1 MKKLRHLLAV
11 FLGLSTCGTLLVLYA
26 TRGERGADSNPPS
39 SAERRNSVT
48 RGLPE
53 PLPALTGYINFI
65 DRKVFFKASHMRLLN
80 KIRAHKDITM
90 DRRLAESGN
99 NGVLSWLATG
109 DQWCP
114 AWALQ
119 VHCKSCA
126 LVTSSGHLI
135 GSKRGAEID
144 QVECVIRMN
153 DAPTLGYQEDV
164 GRRTSLRV
172 VAHSSIQRLLQK
184 GSQLLNASREP
195 AFIFWGPS
203 SCLRRD
209 GKGRLYNQLQLIHRI
224 APRLKLHTISRQ
236 KMLHF
241 DQLFERETGKDRKTS
256 NSWLSTGWFTMIIAL
271 ELCDRIDVYGMVPP
285 NLCRDPTHRQVPYH
299 YYEPSGIDEC
309 TMYMSHELG
318 RKGSHHR
325 FITEKRV
332 FARWAKKYSIHFHQP
347 EWGPGSESAAANL
360 TGAGGSQ

>member
-1 MKKLRHLLAV
+1 MKKLVRHLIAV

-26 TRGERGADSNPPS
+26 TKGERGADSKPPTG
-39 SAERRNSVT
+39 AERRNSV
-48 RGLPE
+48 LPE

-65 DRKVFFKASHMRLLN
+65 DRK
-80 KIRAHKDITM
+80 
-90 DRRLAESGN
+90 
-99 NGVLSWLATG
+99 
-109 DQWCP
+109 
-114 AWALQ
+114 ALQ
-119 VHCKSCA
+119 VHCNSCA

-153 DAPTLGYQEDV
+153 DAPTRGYQEDV

-184 GSQLLNASREP
+184 GSELLNASRQA

-203 SCLRRD
+203 SCMRRD
-209 GKGRLYNQLQLIHRI
+209 GKGRLYNQLQLIHRM
-224 APRLKLHTISRQ
+224 APHLKLHTISRQ

-241 DQLFERETGKDRKTS
+241 DQLFERETGKDR
-256 NSWLSTGWFTMIIAL
+256 
-271 ELCDRIDVYGMVPP
+271 
-285 NLCRDPTHRQVPYH
+285 DPTHQQVPYH

-318 RKGSHHR
+318 HKGSHHR

-347 EWGPGSESAAANL
+347 EWGPGSESAAVNL
-360 TGAGGSQ
+360 TRADGSQ

>member
-1 MKKLRHLLAV
+1 MKKLVRHLLAV

-48 RGLPE
+48 HGLPE

-65 DRKVFFKASHMRLLN
+65 DRK
-80 KIRAHKDITM
+80 
-90 DRRLAESGN
+90 
-99 NGVLSWLATG
+99 
-109 DQWCP
+109 
-114 AWALQ
+114 ALQ

-360 TGAGGSQ
+360 TGADGSQ

>member
-48 RGLPE
+48 HGLPE

-65 DRKVFFKASHMRLLN
+65 DRK
-80 KIRAHKDITM
+80 
-90 DRRLAESGN
+90 
-99 NGVLSWLATG
+99 
-109 DQWCP
+109 
-114 AWALQ
+114 ALQ

-360 TGAGGSQ
+360 TGADGSQ

>member
-1 MKKLRHLLAV
+1 MKKLRHLIAV

-26 TRGERGADSNPPS
+26 TKGERGADSNPPT

-48 RGLPE
+48 RELPE

-65 DRKVFFKASHMRLLN
+65 DRK
-80 KIRAHKDITM
+80 
-90 DRRLAESGN
+90 
-99 NGVLSWLATG
+99 
-109 DQWCP
+109 
-114 AWALQ
+114 ALQ
-119 VHCKSCA
+119 VHCNSCA

-153 DAPTLGYQEDV
+153 DAPTRGYQEDV

-184 GSQLLNASREP
+184 GSELLNASRQA

-203 SCLRRD
+203 SCMRRD
-209 GKGRLYNQLQLIHRI
+209 GKGRLYNQLQLIHRM
-224 APRLKLHTISRQ
+224 APHLKLHTISRQ

-241 DQLFERETGKDRKTS
+241 DQLFKRETGKDRKTS

-285 NLCRDPTHRQVPYH
+285 ELCRDPTHQQVPYH

-318 RKGSHHR
+318 HKGSHHR

-360 TGAGGSQ
+360 TRADGSQ